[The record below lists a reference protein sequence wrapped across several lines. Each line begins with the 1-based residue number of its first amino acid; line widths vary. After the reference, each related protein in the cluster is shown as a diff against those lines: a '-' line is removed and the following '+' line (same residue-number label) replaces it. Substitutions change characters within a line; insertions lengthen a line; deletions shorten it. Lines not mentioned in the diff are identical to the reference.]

1 MAPVQSRRFA
11 TVVTIVVVFAFLA
24 LALAPAFAAPT
35 SALPLHA
42 RLVSSA
48 PAHKATVETVDS
60 VVLTF
65 NESVNPDFVA
75 VKVSGPDG
83 GEVDGDPNVD
93 GMTVTQPLTSP
104 LRVGKHTVTYRV
116 VSNDGH
122 PISGTLTF
130 TTTGGAASAS
140 PSAMPIPSPTAEA
153 TPTVSE
159 TTTPAS
165 PTTTASPAAST
176 DADAASADADGSAPW
191 LGIGIGVAVAALAA
205 VGGAFWRRSRESS
218 AAPGGRTS

>member
-1 MAPVQSRRFA
+1 MQSRRFA

-122 PISGTLTF
+122 PISGT
-130 TTTGGAASAS
+130 
-140 PSAMPIPSPTAEA
+140 
-153 TPTVSE
+153 
-159 TTTPAS
+159 
-165 PTTTASPAAST
+165 TTAAPAAST

>member
-1 MAPVQSRRFA
+1 MQSRRFA

-24 LALAPAFAAPT
+24 LALAPAFASPT

-42 RLVSSA
+42 RLVSSS
-48 PAHKATVETVDS
+48 PAHKATLESVDE

-83 GEVDGDPNVD
+83 GEVDGDPTVD

-104 LRVGKHTVTYRV
+104 LGVGKHAVTYRV

-130 TTTGGAASAS
+130 TTTGGGPSNS
-140 PSAMPIPSPTAEA
+140 PSATPSPSPTAE
-153 TPTVSE
+153 PTVSE
-159 TTTPAS
+159 TTPPAS
-165 PTTTASPAAST
+165 PSATASPATTT
-176 DADAASADADGSAPW
+176 DAAATSADSDGSSPW
-191 LGIGIGVAVAALAA
+191 PGIGVAAVVAALAA
-205 VGGAFWRRSRESS
+205 VGGAFWRRSRDTSS
-218 AAPGGRTS
+218 APGGPTP

>member
-1 MAPVQSRRFA
+1 MQSRRFA

-159 TTTPAS
+159 TTTPCNSSGRRATADAS
-165 PTTTASPAAST
+165 ASSATASAWQVFAPTRRGASC
-176 DADAASADADGSAPW
+176 A
-191 LGIGIGVAVAALAA
+191 
-205 VGGAFWRRSRESS
+205 RRR
-218 AAPGGRTS
+218 